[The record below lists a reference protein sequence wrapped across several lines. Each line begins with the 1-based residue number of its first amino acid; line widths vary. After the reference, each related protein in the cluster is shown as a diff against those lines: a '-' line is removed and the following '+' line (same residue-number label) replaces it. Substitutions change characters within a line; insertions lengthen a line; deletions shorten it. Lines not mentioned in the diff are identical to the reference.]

1 MIGSFISKIF
11 GNKSAKDIK
20 RLEPVVIEINQLYK
34 FRNKIVILSRPN
46 ENFEDVLY
54 YD

>member
-1 MIGSFISKIF
+1 MKKESNLIF
-11 GNKSAKDIK
+11 FLLY
-20 RLEPVVIEINQLYK
+20 REINQLCN

-46 ENFEDVLY
+46 ENFEDILY